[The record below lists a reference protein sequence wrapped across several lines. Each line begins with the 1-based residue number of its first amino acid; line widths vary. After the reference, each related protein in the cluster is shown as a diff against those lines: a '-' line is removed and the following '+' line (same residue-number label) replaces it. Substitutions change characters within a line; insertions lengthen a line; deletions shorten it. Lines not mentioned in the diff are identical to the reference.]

1 VSVLGESRHVASVC
15 NDPYNNNVADEAKL
29 AQSRD
34 VLLDVAERLMS
45 QKGYAATPVSAICKG
60 AGVAATSLY
69 WHFGSKEGLLAA
81 VMERGAR
88 RWFAALPQWDQLDGD
103 VRTRAETVVR
113 SGAAAVGAHPAFL
126 RVFYVLAL
134 EDHDDQAVAEL
145 IGRVRRQAAGYFR
158 GMIIGMLSGEE
169 PHLAEAAA
177 AELTP
182 FAVAYSDGCFFAA
195 KLESAD
201 LNRMYTDL
209 LAALRALAP
218 GAIDRARRER
228 TGQ

>member
-1 VSVLGESRHVASVC
+1 MAAHT
-15 NDPYNNNVADEAKL
+15 DEAKV
-29 AQSRD
+29 AQSRE

-45 QKGYAATPVSAICKG
+45 QKGYAGTSVSAICKG

-88 RWFAALPQWDQLDGD
+88 RWFAALPRWDQLDGG
-103 VRTRAETVVR
+103 VQARAETVVR
-113 SGAAAVGAHPAFL
+113 GGAAAVGAHPAFL
-126 RVFYVLAL
+126 RVFYMLAL
-134 EDHDDQAVAEL
+134 EDHDDAAVAEL
-145 IGRVRRQAAGYFR
+145 IGRVRQRAADYFR
-158 GMIIGMLSGEE
+158 SLIIGMLSDEE
-169 PHLAEAAA
+169 PHIAEAAA
-177 AELTP
+177 TELTP

-201 LNRMYTDL
+201 LYRMYTDL

-218 GAIDRARRER
+218 AATDRARREG
-228 TGQ
+228 TGS